1 MIFSNTKIKQHG
13 ITLVE
18 LMVAM
23 VIGLLVTAG
32 VGQIF
37 VSTQKTYRITEEQS
51 RLQENARFA
60 IGFMTKDVREAGYTG
75 CRTIENMNVQTVA
88 NAPIPSYGAS
98 NTINGNE
105 ATSATV
111 WAPALAAS
119 INGTVVGGTDVITI
133 QKGSSCGATLTG
145 PMTASNAVIKVSAP
159 NSCNLA
165 AGDPL
170 MISDCQDAHIFR
182 ATTVGSGTPQNITHS
197 AASNTG
203 THLCLNQAGIGTGS
217 CGTGNAKIYGADAEL
232 LKFTSLTYYI
242 RQGAGGRNAL
252 WVYDNTKTTTPG
264 HNPMEL
270 IEGVE
275 DMQVTYGVD
284 TTGDDIVDS
293 YQTANTVDTATN
305 WINVISA
312 EISLL
317 VETQA
322 DNLTTDNL
330 TYTYN
335 GATVTSADNR
345 LRRVFTT
352 VVSIRNR
359 VQ

>member
-1 MIFSNTKIKQHG
+1 MMTLKPRAKQQG

-18 LMVAM
+18 LMIAM
-23 VIGLLVTAG
+23 VIGLILTAG
-32 VGQIF
+32 VSQIF
-37 VSTQKTYRITEEQS
+37 ISTQQTHRITEEQS

-60 IGFMTKDVREAGYTG
+60 LGFITKDVREAGYTG
-75 CRTIENMNVQTVA
+75 CRAIEEMNVQTVA
-88 NAPIPSYGAS
+88 KAPVPNYTEN

-111 WAPALAAS
+111 WTPALAAS
-119 INGTVVGGTDVITI
+119 INGTVIGGTDTITI
-133 QKGSSCGATLTG
+133 QKGTSCGATLTG
-145 PMTASNAVIKVSAP
+145 SLASSNANIQVSSP

-165 AGDPL
+165 AGDTM
-170 MISDCQDAHIFR
+170 MISDCQDAHIFK
-182 ATTVGSGTPQNITHS
+182 ATTVSTGTPQTITH
-197 AASNTG
+197 AASTNTG
-203 THLCLNQAGIGTGS
+203 THFCINQTGIGTGS
-217 CGTGNAKIYGADAEL
+217 CGTGNAKLYGADSEL
-232 LKFTSLTYYI
+232 LSFTSLTYYI

-252 WVYDNTKTTTPG
+252 WVYDNTKATSAQ
-264 HNPMEL
+264 NPLEL

-284 TTGDDIVDS
+284 TSGDDIVDA
-293 YQTANTVDTATN
+293 YQTANTVNTAAN

-317 VETQA
+317 VETQD

-352 VVSIRNR
+352 VVGIRNR

>member
-1 MIFSNTKIKQHG
+1 MMFLKPIAKQQG

-18 LMVAM
+18 LMIAM
-23 VIGLLVTAG
+23 VVGLILMAG
-32 VGQIF
+32 ISQIF
-37 VSTQKTYRITEEQS
+37 ISSQKTYRITEEQS

-60 IGFMTKDVREAGYTG
+60 LGFITKDVREAGYTG
-75 CRTIENMNVQTVA
+75 CRAIEAMNVQTVA
-88 NAPIPSYGAS
+88 NAPVPNYTEN

-105 ATSATV
+105 ATSATA
-111 WAPALAAS
+111 WTPALAAS
-119 INGTVVGGTDVITI
+119 INGTVVGGTDTITI
-133 QKGSSCGATLTG
+133 QKGTSCGATLTG
-145 PMTASNAVIKVSAP
+145 SLASSNANIQVSSP

-165 AGDPL
+165 AGDTM
-170 MISDCQDAHIFR
+170 MISDCQDAHIFK
-182 ATTVGSGTPQNITHS
+182 ATTVSSGTPQTITH
-197 AASNTG
+197 AASTNTG
-203 THLCLNQAGIGTGS
+203 SHLCLNQAGVGTGS
-217 CGTGNAKIYGADAEL
+217 CGTGNAKLYGADSEL

-252 WVYDNTKTTTPG
+252 WVYDNTAATT
-264 HNPMEL
+264 MEL

-284 TTGDDIVDS
+284 TSGNDIVDD
-293 YQTANTVDTATN
+293 YQTANTVNAATN
-305 WINVISA
+305 WANVISA

-322 DNLTTDNL
+322 DNLTTDNM

-335 GATVTSADNR
+335 GAPVTSADNR

-352 VVSIRNR
+352 VVGIRNR

>member
-1 MIFSNTKIKQHG
+1 MTHTKTQTTQYG

-23 VIGLLVTAG
+23 VIGLLLAAG
-32 VGQIF
+32 ISQVF
-37 VSTQKTYRITEEQS
+37 VSSQQTYRITEEQS

-60 IGFMTKDVREAGYTG
+60 LEFITRDVREAGYTG
-75 CRTIENMNVQTVA
+75 CRAIEEMNVQTVA
-88 NAPIPSYGAS
+88 NAPVPNYTENSI
-98 NTINGNE
+98 INGNE
-105 ATSATV
+105 ATSAAV
-111 WAPALAAS
+111 WAPALNAS
-119 INGTVVGGTDVITI
+119 ISGSVVGGTDTITI
-133 QKGSSCGATLTG
+133 QKGSSCGATLIT
-145 PMTASNAVIKVSAP
+145 PMTISSANIKVSSP
-159 NSCNLA
+159 NSCNLT
-165 AGDPL
+165 AGDAL

-182 ATTVGSGTPQNITHS
+182 AGTVSNGTGSQTIPHP
-197 AASNTG
+197 ASNNTG
-203 THLCLNQAGIGTGS
+203 THFCINQAGIGTGS
-217 CGTGNAKIYGADAEL
+217 CGTANAKLYGADSEL
-232 LKFTSLTYYI
+232 LQFTSLTYYI

-252 WVYDNTKTTTPG
+252 WVFDNTEAASAQ
-264 HNPMEL
+264 NPMEL

-284 TTGDDIVDS
+284 TTGDDIVDA
-293 YQTANTVDTATN
+293 YQTANTVNAATN

-317 VETQA
+317 VETQD
-322 DNLTTDNL
+322 DNLTTDNM

-352 VVSIRNR
+352 VIGIRNR

>member
-1 MIFSNTKIKQHG
+1 MISLKPIANQQG

-18 LMVAM
+18 LMIAM
-23 VIGLLVTAG
+23 VIGLILTAG
-32 VGQIF
+32 VSQIF
-37 VSTQKTYRITEEQS
+37 ISTQSTYRITEEQS

-60 IGFMTKDVREAGYTG
+60 LGFITKDVREAGYTG
-75 CRTIENMNVQTVA
+75 CRAIEAMNVQTIAV
-88 NAPIPSYGAS
+88 PQVPPDPSYGE
-98 NTINGNE
+98 NTTINGNE
-105 ATSATV
+105 ATSPTSPAEWT
-111 WAPALAAS
+111 PALATS
-119 INGTVVGGTDVITI
+119 IEDDVIGGTDTITI
-133 QKGSSCGATLTG
+133 RKGTSCGATLTG
-145 PMTASNAVIKVSAP
+145 PMNTSSAQVQVSSP

-165 AGDPL
+165 QNDTV
-170 MISDCQDAHIFR
+170 MISDCQDAHIF
-182 ATTVGSGTPQNITHS
+182 NITNVPGSNLAHGLAVNGNTDTKFCLNYP
-197 AASNTG
+197 AASVGN
-203 THLCLNQAGIGTGS
+203 
-217 CGTGNAKIYGADAEL
+217 CGPGNEKLYGADAEL

-252 WVYDNTKTTTPG
+252 WVYDNTNATT
-264 HNPMEL
+264 MEL

-284 TTGDDIVDS
+284 TSGDDIVDA
-293 YQTANTVDTATN
+293 YQTANTVNAATN

-322 DNLTTDNL
+322 DNLTTDNM

-335 GATVTSADNR
+335 GATVTSADSR

-352 VVSIRNR
+352 VVGIRNR

>member
-1 MIFSNTKIKQHG
+1 MIFLKPIVKQQG

-18 LMVAM
+18 LMIAM
-23 VIGLLVTAG
+23 VVGLILMAG
-32 VGQIF
+32 ISQIF
-37 VSTQKTYRITEEQS
+37 ISSQKTYRITEEQS

-60 IGFMTKDVREAGYTG
+60 LGFITKDVREAGYTG
-75 CRTIENMNVQTVA
+75 CRAIEAMNVQTVA
-88 NAPIPSYGAS
+88 NAPVPNYTEN

-105 ATSATV
+105 ATSATA
-111 WAPALAAS
+111 WTPALAAS
-119 INGTVVGGTDVITI
+119 INGTVVGGTDTITI
-133 QKGSSCGATLTG
+133 QKGTSCGATLTG
-145 PMTASNAVIKVSAP
+145 SLASSNANIQVSSP

-165 AGDPL
+165 AGDTM
-170 MISDCQDAHIFR
+170 MISDCQDAHIFK
-182 ATTVGSGTPQNITHS
+182 ATTVSSGTPQTIAH
-197 AASNTG
+197 AASSNTD
-203 THLCLNQAGIGTGS
+203 TKFCINQTDPSITPGN
-217 CGTGNAKIYGADAEL
+217 CGTGNAKLYGADSEL

-252 WVYDNTKTTTPG
+252 WVYDNTAATT
-264 HNPMEL
+264 MEL

-284 TTGDDIVDS
+284 TSGNDIVDD
-293 YQTANTVDTATN
+293 YQTANTVNAATN
-305 WINVISA
+305 WANVISA

-322 DNLTTDNL
+322 DNLTTDNM

-352 VVSIRNR
+352 VVGIRNR

>member
-1 MIFSNTKIKQHG
+1 MMTLKPRAKQQG

-18 LMVAM
+18 LMIAM
-23 VIGLLVTAG
+23 VIGLILTAG
-32 VGQIF
+32 VSQIF
-37 VSTQKTYRITEEQS
+37 ISTQQTHRITEEQS

-60 IGFMTKDVREAGYTG
+60 LGFITKDVREAGYTG
-75 CRTIENMNVQTVA
+75 CRAIEEMNVQTVA
-88 NAPIPSYGAS
+88 NAPVPNYDQDS
-98 NTINGNE
+98 TINGNE

-111 WAPALAAS
+111 WTPALAAS
-119 INGTVVGGTDVITI
+119 INGTVVSGTDTVTI
-133 QKGSSCGATLTG
+133 QKGTSCGATLIG
-145 PMTASNAVIKVSAP
+145 SAASNAQIQISTP
-159 NSCNLA
+159 NSCNIQA
-165 AGDPL
+165 DDVL

-182 ATTVGSGTPQNITHS
+182 ANSTSVGGTQTVTHPS
-197 AASNTG
+197 SSNNG
-203 THLCLNQAGIGTGS
+203 THLCINQAGVGTGS
-217 CGTGNAKIYGADAEL
+217 CGTGNAKSYGADSEL

-252 WVYDNTKTTTPG
+252 WVYDNTKATSAQ
-264 HNPMEL
+264 NPIEL

-284 TTGDDIVDS
+284 TSGDDTVDA
-293 YQTANTVDTATN
+293 YQTANTVNTAAN

-352 VVSIRNR
+352 VVGIRNR